1 MHEQDPKHLRNSH
14 IVGQAAANWLKE
26 RGMDFSMRDVIRSS
40 HRLHEKNRSIGR
52 QRRLDQIEFEEEMK
66 IYEEQEETGT
76 QENEG
81 NL

>member
-14 IVGQAAANWLKE
+14 IVAQAAAKWLQE
-26 RGMDFSMRDVIRSS
+26 RGLDFSMRDVIRSS
-40 HRLHEKNRSIGR
+40 HRLHEINRSIGR

-66 IYEEQEETGT
+66 VYEEQEETET
-76 QENEG
+76 QDNED

>member
-1 MHEQDPKHLRNSH
+1 
-14 IVGQAAANWLKE
+14 
-26 RGMDFSMRDVIRSS
+26 MDFSMRDVIRSS

-52 QRRLDQIEFEEEMK
+52 QRRLDQIEFAEEMK
-66 IYEEQEETGT
+66 IYEEQDETGT